1 MKKTTGFM
9 VQMDGY
15 KAETVEGEELSTSG
29 AMISVVKTTEGA
41 GVNPLPEKHVVRMYS
56 VHNLLWIDPIYEND
70 DETTI
75 AEPLQA

>member
-29 AMISVVKTTEGA
+29 AMISVVKTTEGT

-70 DETTI
+70 ETTI
-75 AEPLQA
+75 TEPLQA